1 MFEDLER
8 YKSLD
13 FYARQTVE
21 GFIAGLHR
29 SPFHGFSVEFAEHR
43 QYSQGESTRN
53 IDWKLY
59 GRTDK
64 LFVKRYEEETNLRCQ
79 LVVDHSSSML
89 LPTEGQGDLRHPNK
103 LTFACY
109 AAAVLTEL
117 LVRQRDAF
125 GLSLLSEGIDL
136 QTDCRSSRTFQQYVL
151 QILELELRCKP
162 SLREKDTTKTGLNR
176 GTQITEA
183 LHLTAERLHRRSMV
197 VIFTDALVKPS
208 DRDPLMDA
216 LRHLRHCKHEV
227 LLFHTLHHT
236 QEIEFNFDNR
246 PTEFID
252 LETGRHL
259 KVQPGEVMEKY
270 HENMLRATA
279 DIKRHAIQYHID
291 YQPVDVGLGVEQ
303 VLLPYLLK
311 RSRHQ

>member
-136 QTDCRSSRTFQQYVL
+136 QTDCRSSRAFQQYVL
-151 QILELELRCKP
+151 QILESELRCKP
-162 SLREKDTTKTGLNR
+162 SMREKDTTKTGLNR

-227 LLFHTLHHT
+227 LLFHTLHHA
-236 QEIEFNFDNR
+236 QEIEFYFDNR

-270 HENMLRATA
+270 HEYMLRATA

>member
-136 QTDCRSSRTFQQYVL
+136 QTDCRSSRAFQQYVL
-151 QILELELRCKP
+151 QILESELRCKP
-162 SLREKDTTKTGLNR
+162 SMREKDTTKTGLNR

-227 LLFHTLHHT
+227 LLFHTLHYA
-236 QEIEFNFDNR
+236 QEIEFDFDNR